1 MLLVD
6 IAEEHIGVV
15 ADRIIS
21 NLLRPLEFDGRLLD
35 VKASLGVAAANSGS
49 GVGADELVRRPAPV
63 EGVRLPREDP
73 ARLGRR
79 GDLPLDARLGCVAD
93 EVEELCVE
101 RRGRDAPASGDL
113 DRREPVESH
122 LRDRDGREA
131 ERHLRVVRHRSA
143 VEDVE
148 EDVLREVRL
157 GEDALPTASQ

>member
-73 ARLGRR
+73 
-79 GDLPLDARLGCVAD
+79 ARLGCVAD